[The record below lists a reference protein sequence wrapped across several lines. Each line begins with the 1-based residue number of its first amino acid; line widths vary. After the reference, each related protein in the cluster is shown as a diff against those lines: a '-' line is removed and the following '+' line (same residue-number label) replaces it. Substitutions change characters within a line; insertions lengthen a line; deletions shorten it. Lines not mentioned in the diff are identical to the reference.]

1 MGLAS
6 ITKFQYFLVV
16 APTLLISWVL
26 NLIYYRASAQR
37 VFLVPGILT
46 GVVFGLWILCL
57 VLYLGP
63 TDASENLAAL
73 RESVASAATVFDPV
87 LLARSLNELLKHTS
101 FLGALIPAILFG
113 LFLVAPRTR
122 AAQKWSAPYVLILV
136 NFTWYAAASIGWI
149 RYAFLGL
156 ALSTLFVARFFSEMT
171 DGFRLTRVEIGRVLR
186 EGAGAWPVPLFRLS
200 VLAWLAAMM
209 LVGLGRTTFEIITA
223 RTSNPVELSNFLKAN
238 VPTNIVVETW
248 EYELGFLSDH
258 NFHFPPQRLLAKAI
272 AYAYLNGPPPAKEY
286 DFVQVHQPEYI
297 VFGNFANWVEIYP
310 RRVLAQY
317 RLINTIGPYK
327 VYQRMPKE

>member
-1 MGLAS
+1 
-6 ITKFQYFLVV
+6 
-16 APTLLISWVL
+16 
-26 NLIYYRASAQR
+26 
-37 VFLVPGILT
+37 
-46 GVVFGLWILCL
+46 
-57 VLYLGP
+57 
-63 TDASENLAAL
+63 
-73 RESVASAATVFDPV
+73 
-87 LLARSLNELLKHTS
+87 
-101 FLGALIPAILFG
+101 
-113 LFLVAPRTR
+113 
-122 AAQKWSAPYVLILV
+122 
-136 NFTWYAAASIGWI
+136 
-149 RYAFLGL
+149 
-156 ALSTLFVARFFSEMT
+156 
-171 DGFRLTRVEIGRVLR
+171 VLR